1 MENNYVIIMAG
12 GVGSRFWPIS
22 RVNNPKQFQ
31 DVLGIGKSLLQ
42 LTVERFTEIC
52 PNENIYVVTND
63 IYGDLVREHLPFIKE
78 DQLLLEP
85 CGKNTAPCIAYA
97 ASKISA
103 KNPDANLIV
112 SPSDH
117 IILRG
122 EEFIRKVKQGLSLVE
137 DQDLLLTLGI
147 EPNRPDT
154 GYGYI
159 KFDKTE
165 EGEVKNVVEFTEKP
179 NKEIAESFVASGNY
193 VWNAGIFA
201 WSAKSILKAFKDHNR
216 ELFDM
221 FNSDAYFS
229 EEEKPFISQVYQ
241 DCESIS
247 IDYAIMEKAKNV
259 AVLLCDIG
267 WSDLGTW
274 KSLYDFKDKNNQGNV
289 LEGNI
294 RTYDTEDC
302 IIKVPKHKLVVA
314 EGLKGYIIAEHENV
328 LLICRKDQE
337 QKVKTFVEELKS
349 LNLNEYY

>member
-1 MENNYVIIMAG
+1 MAG

-42 LTVERFTEIC
+42 LTVERFETIC
-52 PNENIYVVTND
+52 PKENIYVVTND
-63 IYGDLVREHLPFIKE
+63 IYGDLVKEHLPFISE

-97 ASKISA
+97 ASKIAS
-103 KNPDANLIV
+103 KNPEANLIV

-117 IILRG
+117 IILRE
-122 EEFIRKVKQGLSLVE
+122 EEFKRKVNEGLDIVE
-137 DQDLLLTLGI
+137 REDVLLTLGI

-159 KFDKTE
+159 KFDKNQS
-165 EGEVKNVVEFTEKP
+165 GDIKKVIEFTEKP
-179 NKEIAESFVASGNY
+179 NKEKAEELVASGNY

-201 WSAKSILKAFKDHNR
+201 WSAKAILSAFKEHTPEMHNAF
-216 ELFDM
+216 E
-221 FNSDAYFS
+221 SDKYYTS
-229 EEEKPFISQVYQ
+229 EEKGFIGEIYAA
-241 DCESIS
+241 CESIS

-259 AVLLCDIG
+259 SVLLCDIG

-274 KSLYDFKDKNNQGNV
+274 KSLYEVKDKNNQGNV

-302 IIKVPKHKLVVA
+302 IIKTPKHKLVVA

-337 QKVKTFVEELKS
+337 QKVKEFVAELKS

>member
-1 MENNYVIIMAG
+1 MAG

-42 LTVERFTEIC
+42 LTVERFTDIC
-52 PNENIYVVTND
+52 PQENIYVVTND

-78 DQLLLEP
+78 DQLLLET

-97 ASKISA
+97 ASKIA
-103 KNPDANLIV
+103 VQNPNANLIV

-117 IILRG
+117 IILKG
-122 EEFIRKVKQGLSLVE
+122 EEFKRKVIQGLSLVE
-137 DQDLLLTLGI
+137 NQDLLLTLGI

-165 EGEVKNVVEFTEKP
+165 EGEVKKVVEFTEKP
-179 NKEIAESFVASGNY
+179 NKEKAESFVASGNY

-201 WSAKSILKAFKDHNR
+201 WSAKSILKAFKAHNK
-216 ELFDM
+216 EMFDL
-221 FNSDAYFS
+221 FNSDVYFT
-229 EEEKPFISQVYQ
+229 EDEKPFIEQVYQ

-294 RTYDTEDC
+294 RTYDTVDC

-314 EGLKGYIIAEHENV
+314 EGLKGYIIAEHDNV